1 MAPLARGGSRVVER
15 EQERWRL
22 KSDRLGWHDAGGA
35 RHTPDNLALQTGGY
49 ECSASAFGR
58 VLLGFV
64 ARGPGPHPADC
75 GLGALSGAAAQ
86 ALPVSGR
93 RCPSRPIPRRSPA
106 MLRYGDV
113 LLTEGNTRMAALVRR
128 ITGSPWSHVSM
139 YVGPLEEGSDPRCI
153 VEADVA
159 AGARAV
165 PLSELKGLRVRVLR
179 PPACPIPIDGASR
192 IGS

>member
-1 MAPLARGGSRVVER
+1 MSALLPLLAVFSWVSLLADRVRTRLIAALALYLARP
-15 EQERWRL
+15 L
-22 KSDRLGWHDAGGA
+22 KRSQSAAAG
-35 RHTPDNLALQTGGY
+35 T
-49 ECSASAFGR
+49 ESAD
-58 VLLGFV
+58 
-64 ARGPGPHPADC
+64 PE
-75 GLGALSGAAAQ
+75 ALS
-86 ALPVSGR
+86 
-93 RCPSRPIPRRSPA
+93 A

-159 AGARAV
+159 AGVRAV
-165 PLSELKGLRVRVLR
+165 PLSEFKGLRVRVLR